1 MWIRFVFPSLS
12 PAYRGEGSKKQTSFL
27 ECRERGKTFPGDLAV
42 FTRSLL
48 LVASFA
54 ALAGLLHAC
63 PSVGEKDPVKVTLVV
78 ILASETGNKIDP
90 RLKAIAAEV
99 QKLHPHLK
107 SFTLKQMESK
117 SLKYSEKVSLP
128 AVEDK
133 KVDMV
138 IKHGADK
145 DNRVGIAVTAPSMGE
160 IEYRSVCGKFLPI
173 VTRYQTKSK
182 ELLILAIRV
191 QPCRG
196 D

>member
-1 MWIRFVFPSLS
+1 LV
-12 PAYRGEGSKKQTSFL
+12 
-27 ECRERGKTFPGDLAV
+27 PGGFTVL
-42 FTRSLL
+42 TRSLCL
-48 LVASFA
+48 
-54 ALAGLLHAC
+54 LAGLMSLAGMLHAC
-63 PSVGEKDPVKVTLVV
+63 PCLGEKDPVKVTLIV
-78 ILASETGNKIDP
+78 ILASEKGNTIDF
-90 RLKAIAAEV
+90 RLKAIAEEV

-117 SLKYSEKVSLP
+117 SLKFEEKVSLP
-128 AVEDK
+128 AVESK

-145 DNRVGIAVTAPSMGE
+145 DNRVRLAVTAPSMGE

-182 ELLILAIRV
+182 DLLILAIRV

>member
-1 MWIRFVFPSLS
+1 MRWRGGFKVLTRLFSL
-12 PAYRGEGSKKQTSFL
+12 
-27 ECRERGKTFPGDLAV
+27 LAV
-42 FTRSLL
+42 LF
-48 LVASFA
+48 
-54 ALAGLLHAC
+54 ALAGILEAC
-63 PSVGEKDPVKVTLVV
+63 PCLGEKDPVKVTLVV
-78 ILASETGNKIDP
+78 ILASENGNTIDP
-90 RLKAIAAEV
+90 RLKEIALEV

-107 SFTLKQMESK
+107 NFTLKHMESK
-117 SLKYSEKVSLP
+117 SLKYAEKVSLP
-128 AVEDK
+128 AVENK
-133 KVDMV
+133 KVDMI

-145 DNRVGIAVTAPSMGE
+145 DNRVGIAVTAPSLGQ

>member
-1 MWIRFVFPSLS
+1 
-12 PAYRGEGSKKQTSFL
+12 
-27 ECRERGKTFPGDLAV
+27 V

-48 LVASFA
+48 LVAGLTS
-54 ALAGLLHAC
+54 LAGILHAC
-63 PSVGEKDPVKVTLVV
+63 PCLGKKDPVKVTLIV
-78 ILASETGNKIDP
+78 ILASEEGNKIDW
-90 RLKAIAAEV
+90 RLKAIADEV
-99 QKLHPHLK
+99 QNLHPHLK
-107 SFTLKQMESK
+107 SFTLKHMESK
-117 SLKYSEKVSLP
+117 SLKFAEKTSLP
-128 AVEDK
+128 AVEGQ
-133 KVDMV
+133 KVSMI

-145 DNRVGIAVTAPSMGE
+145 ENRVGIAVTAPTLGE